1 MEEFGLLGKCHGLR
15 VEMKRASIDGGTKNS
30 FSVDSFREDLK
41 RILSDNQ
48 SQSILVVSFSRPH
61 LNQTGEGHFRSVHK
75 KTSTRRPSFS
85 FFSHSSTLSR
95 VVP

>member
-30 FSVDSFREDLK
+30 FSVDSFREDL
-41 RILSDNQ
+41 RSILSDNQ
-48 SQSILVVSFSRPH
+48 SQSILVVSFSRAH
-61 LNQTGEGHFRSVHK
+61 LDQTGEGHFRSVHDK
-75 KTSTRRPSFS
+75 SSTQRPSFS
-85 FFSHSSTLSR
+85 FFSRSSALSR